1 MIPLILGIC
10 SPKQEWINE
19 TIDSRKPGSL
29 QHIAFKAESRE
40 AVDAIYPKIKALGV
54 KDSSWETNGIQRTDR
69 A

>member
-1 MIPLILGIC
+1 MRQLILE
-10 SPKQEWINE
+10 SLVPSNTLLLKQ
-19 TIDSRKPGSL
+19 
-29 QHIAFKAESRE
+29 KAGE